1 MAQKDHPDEGP
12 TLELPSLFRR
22 KKKTPQVETDESPA
36 VDTDLAEPV
45 AATQTEVLDEPVQEP
60 VEEPSDLVAEPVEPD
75 VVEPELVEP
84 EPAPVIEEPPVE
96 LAPESVELEPEP
108 TEVAP
113 LEEQPVAA
121 APLDTPVV
129 DDEPVEVTSVEAEPF
144 EDEAPPE
151 PVAVPREPKPP
162 MRDRIEA
169 GLPDLAAGTASIVV
183 GAVVGLLGCV
193 ATFLSLKGCEL
204 ATGTDSCGGPGLL
217 VLIVILVGMILV
229 GAMLLR
235 LFRVAEPGNLSF
247 LGVAITAV
255 VILVLLIKYLF
266 SAWMFAVVPVLS
278 ALSFALARWVTTRWT
293 DDGDDL
299 KDDYSHDV
307 R

>member
-22 KKKTPQVETDESPA
+22 KKKAPQVETEES
-36 VDTDLAEPV
+36 VGTDLADPV
-45 AATQTEVLDEPVQEP
+45 AEGALTHTEVLDEPVTEP
-60 VEEPSDLVAEPVEPD
+60 VEEPAPVLTETVDAPPENEVTEQIQAEPQAVEPEPMEPAPVVVEPEPVEP
-75 VVEPELVEP
+75 
-84 EPAPVIEEPPVE
+84 
-96 LAPESVELEPEP
+96 
-108 TEVAP
+108 
-113 LEEQPVAA
+113 
-121 APLDTPVV
+121 
-129 DDEPVEVTSVEAEPF
+129 EPVETTPYETETV
-144 EDEAPPE
+144 EDEAPPAPE
-151 PVAVPREPKPP
+151 SVPAAPKPP

-169 GLPDLAAGTASIVV
+169 GLPDLAAGTASVVV

-229 GAMLLR
+229 GAVLLR
-235 LFRVAEPGNLSF
+235 IFRVAEPGNLSF

-255 VILVLLIKYLF
+255 VILVFLIKYLF
-266 SAWMFAVVPVLS
+266 SPWMFAVVPVLT
-278 ALSFALARWVTTRWT
+278 ALAFALARWVTTRWT
-293 DDGDDL
+293 DDGDDR
-299 KDDYSHDV
+299 KTDWSHDV

>member
-22 KKKTPQVETDESPA
+22 KKKVPQVDTAESSA
-36 VDTDLAEPV
+36 VDTEVAEPGPEPVAEPV
-45 AATQTEVLDEPVQEP
+45 AEAPIQTTEVLDELVDEPAEEPEPLQPEP
-60 VEEPSDLVAEPVEPD
+60 VADSIDAA
-75 VVEPELVEP
+75 PEVLVEP
-84 EPAPVIEEPPVE
+84 EDVPTEASVNAPPPPAEPEP
-96 LAPESVELEPEP
+96 LEPEP
-108 TEVAP
+108 VPAEAAPVDAVAA
-113 LEEQPVAA
+113 EEQPVAA
-121 APLDTPVV
+121 APPDT
-129 DDEPVEVTSVEAEPF
+129 EPVLA
-144 EDEAPPE
+144 A
-151 PVAVPREPKPP
+151 PKPP

-183 GAVVGLLGCV
+183 GAIVGLLGCV

-217 VLIVILVGMILV
+217 VLIVILVGMIVV
-229 GAMLLR
+229 GALLLR
-235 LFRVAEPGNLSF
+235 MFGVAEPGNVSF

-255 VILVLLIKYLF
+255 VILVFLIKYLF
-266 SAWMFAVVPVLS
+266 SPWMFAVVPVLS
-278 ALSFALARWVTTRWT
+278 AFAYGLARWVTTRWT
-293 DDGDDL
+293 DDGDYL